1 MMQVR
6 AFSRTQEILRY
17 ILSDMGDAVIVD
29 QEAKVTD
36 TDRIVL
42 AKLVVIAFSTV
53 PKGLSRIL
61 RILRQARTREDLS
74 ETPPIAAITVIFFL

>member
-1 MMQVR
+1 MAMMQVR

-17 ILSDMGDAVIVD
+17 ILSDMGDAVIVG

-42 AKLVVIAFSTV
+42 AKLAVIAFSTC
-53 PKGLSRIL
+53 
-61 RILRQARTREDLS
+61 S
-74 ETPPIAAITVIFFL
+74 EKAESDTPDFAPSAHA

>member
-1 MMQVR
+1 MQVR
-6 AFSRTQEILRY
+6 AFSRTQEIFRVS

-42 AKLVVIAFSTV
+42 AALLVGICE
-53 PKGLSRIL
+53 
-61 RILRQARTREDLS
+61 ARPRRFLPFAPREIGVEKS
-74 ETPPIAAITVIFFL
+74 